1 MKTKLIFIGLLA
13 TNLLPAQ
20 NLRSSAEK
28 MNTIKT
34 NVMAYAFRNINVSYE
49 RSFSKTIALNIGF
62 ATMPTGGVPFMDT
75 FIKGDDRKEIGDVK
89 LGTTAITI
97 EPRFYFGEK
106 YNSGFYLAPY
116 YRYTN
121 IKVDELRYNYVIYD
135 EATQTEMDNPID
147 LNGKFSANSF
157 GLMLGVQW
165 LLGSQDNWV
174 LDFWIV
180 GGHYGSASGDLVG
193 KTQYTLTPDQ
203 QKELQDELN
212 DLQIPLVKHKT
223 EINANGG
230 TVKLDG
236 PWAGLRSGLS
246 FGYRF

>member
-1 MKTKLIFIGLLA
+1 MKIKILSITLFAASLFS
-13 TNLLPAQ
+13 AQ
-20 NLRSSAEK
+20 QSDSLVVK
-28 MNTIKT
+28 KNTIKT
-34 NVMAYAFRNINVSYE
+34 NLTAYAFRNINISYE
-49 RSFSKTIALNIGF
+49 RSFNKTIALNLTF
-62 ATMPTGGVPFMDT
+62 ATMPMGGVPFMDT
-75 FIKGDDRKEIGDVK
+75 FIKGDDQKEIGDIK
-89 LGTTAITI
+89 MGSTAITI

-135 EATQTEMDNPID
+135 ETTQTETDNPID

-165 LLGSQDNWV
+165 LLGSKDNWV
-174 LDFWIV
+174 LDWWIG
-180 GGHYGSASGDLVG
+180 GGHYGFASGDLVG
-193 KTQYTLTPDQ
+193 KTKYTLTPDQ
-203 QKELQDELN
+203 QKELQDEINNLE
-212 DLQIPLVKHKT
+212 IPLVKYKAD
-223 EINANGG
+223 INANGG

-246 FGYRF
+246 LGYRF